1 MKGPSRHSVR
11 NGFEQEGTL
20 REMHTLELK
29 KVIPK
34 CGTKNCKKKYLTV

>member
-20 REMHTLELK
+20 LREMHTLELK
-29 KVIPK
+29 KVIQK
-34 CGTKNCKKKYLTV
+34 CGTKIAKRII